1 MRGVLSEVD
10 GEWRWYGGMGS
21 CTASDSLVVE
31 VTLAVNDLIRI
42 SSAVDNSCVVGIKYV
57 EEISLNVR
65 GKLHSRRSS
74 NPLGVGGT
82 SNPGDFWIIHV

>member
-10 GEWRWYGGMGS
+10 GEWRWYGGIGS
-21 CTASDSLVVE
+21 FTVSDSLVGE
-31 VTLAVNDLIRI
+31 VTLAVNDLTRI
-42 SSAVDNSCVVGIKYV
+42 SWIKYV

-74 NPLGVGGT
+74 NP
-82 SNPGDFWIIHV
+82 GDFWIIHV